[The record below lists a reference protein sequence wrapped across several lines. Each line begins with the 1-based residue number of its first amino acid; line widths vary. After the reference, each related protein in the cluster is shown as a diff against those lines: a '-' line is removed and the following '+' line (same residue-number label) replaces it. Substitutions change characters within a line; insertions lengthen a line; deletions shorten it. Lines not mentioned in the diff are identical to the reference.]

1 MKTAITLTLISPRM
15 PRLIRTGS
23 SIKDSASAAAI
34 PPYLGTYQEPKIQ
47 GLTKR
52 HKRFV
57 KNLLEL
63 RGKTFTKFYD
73 SSDRY
78 PEEQGNNGQR
88 KRKTTQK
95 PKHKGFIG
103 CLYDALHSYNTHISQ
118 GHNSLYYIDEIP
130 PTPTTKGEIIALR
143 ISDHNANAKNFA
155 KDHSDR
161 GYSVVGKEGDNK
173 SGQLFDSDFR
183 EVMEFT
189 YDDPTAKTYRNII
202 NRIIIFFA
210 SIEYSDPGARVEQT
224 KKWSVPTL
232 YDYTDEEAEKA
243 VDYIVMKMEGESK
256 EHNPEEEKEETKT
269 KTMKKGKK
277 KGLSGAQPEP
287 TDIKEMFARL
297 PVEGLEVKNIFYR
310 TEDFLMCLIPKQP
323 GLARKWLVLARKTKD
338 FEEFVK
344 SKEEKE
350 ALIAKPVYDSQ
361 EWWSGIYFANHDNEI
376 KFYQSDYYRSCKTAT
391 IPPHLTRVVFE
402 SPGQCIMYSKCTE
415 SPTVY
420 LSTSKQFRPVGSWEW
435 GGWEWDGNYGV
446 WVLESK
452 RSWTEEIKNI
462 ETSFPDGKFVDYLI
476 DEEPGPFAE
485 LIYDSLRFSIRCSVS
500 HNYAWLT
507 TKERPKSLS
516 SKGSDLIFSTKHD
529 FLREFAIERH
539 PIIFGCTRPNIEKAI
554 GIIEKRFRPGKRY
567 GIAAGAV
574 DTPAQARARA
584 TKTAAAAKIK
594 IARMKRK

>member
-23 SIKDSASAAAI
+23 SIKNSASAAAI

-287 TDIKEMFARL
+287 TDIKEMFDRL
-297 PVEGLEVKNIFYR
+297 PIEGKDVRNIRYR
-310 TEDFLMCLIPKQP
+310 TEDILVYADEADFMDTPRSWVI
-323 GLARKWLVLARKTKD
+323 LARKLKA
-338 FEEFVK
+338 FEAFI
-344 SKEEKE
+344 EKIE
-350 ALIAKPVYDSQ
+350 SIVYRTYSPVYNSK
-361 EWWSGIYFANHDNEI
+361 EWWSCSY
-376 KFYQSDYYRSCKTAT
+376 SDYYNLKGILYLVHIYNETCAGASRNS
-391 IPPHLTRVVFE
+391 LRVIFE
-402 SPGQCIMYSKCTE
+402 SPGQCMMFTQNGVE
-415 SPTVY
+415 Y
-420 LSTSKQFRPVGSWEW
+420 LYTSKAYMFKGCGGFTWDLSRGIWVDKWHHHRP
-435 GGWEWDGNYGV
+435 
-446 WVLESK
+446 LMLKAMK
-452 RSWTEEIKNI
+452 RD
-462 ETSFPDGKFVDYLI
+462 FPDGKFVDRLI
-476 DEEPGPFAE
+476 DEKLGPFAE
-485 LIYDSLRFSIRCSVS
+485 LLYDSSRFSLLCNKD
-500 HNYAWLT
+500 HNFAWHFL
-507 TKERPKSLS
+507 KEIPKSYS
-516 SKGSDLIFSTKHD
+516 FSRKEDVKGIA
-529 FLREFAIERH
+529 REVCKEMGLDIDSNRFIEYTPNDINRAI
-539 PIIFGCTRPNIEKAI
+539 A
-554 GIIEKRFRPGKRY
+554 IIEKGLREKRFPRGKRY
-567 GIAAGAV
+567 GIAADFAKA
-574 DTPAQARARA
+574 AQARARA
-584 TKTAAAAKIK
+584 TKTAAKAKIK